1 MPPADTTATTDSTVT
16 THRRIHEAIAPWV
29 QRQPEHLAVQ
39 DAQYRLSYQQLW
51 AVSDALAQRLQQ
63 AGVRAGDRLL
73 VVGENCAAACALFVA
88 ASKLDAWVSIVNA
101 RLSEREIAQFKAHSG
116 ARRVVYLTHVSPEA
130 VVHARH
136 AEAVGWDTPVGA
148 LGLGPLNAQA
158 QPEPC
163 SAGPAE
169 QVAALVYTSGTT
181 GNPKGVMLTH
191 ANLLFVAQSARDIR
205 QIGPQDVVY
214 GVLPMAHVVGLS
226 TQFLGSLCAGA
237 SLLLEARFTPEAAA
251 RALREQGV
259 TMLVGVPALF
269 ARLLEWSR
277 AQQQP
282 LNAPALRLIGVA
294 GSPLTPS
301 LKGQVEQALGQTL
314 QNGYGLTETGPTIA
328 QTRGAPR
335 TDCAVGQPIPGV
347 EVSLRGSG
355 GAGGAG
361 GVPVA
366 AGQVGELWVRSPG
379 RMRGYYRDA
388 ATTAQVVDAEGWF
401 NTGDMARQ
409 GADGALEVVGRSKE
423 LIIRSGLNVYPVEV
437 EQVLNSHAAIVQSAV
452 VGREVADNEEVVAFV
467 EVKSGHTPDLAALRE
482 WLRGQLSPYKL
493 PSEIRVVQALPA
505 APTGKILKHVLKTWA
520 QQPEAAPPSDQ
531 PVVQK

>member
-1 MPPADTTATTDSTVT
+1 MTADTVDARLKASPTSSTP
-16 THRRIHEAIAPWV
+16 RRIHEAIAPWV
-29 QRQPEHLAVQ
+29 QRQPGHLAVQ
-39 DAQYRLSYQQLW
+39 DAQHRLSYEQLW
-51 AVSDALAQRLQQ
+51 VVSDALAQRLQQ

-73 VVGENCAAACALFVA
+73 VVGENCVAACALFVA

-136 AEAVGWDTPVGA
+136 ADAVGWDTPVGA

-158 QPEPC
+158 QAEPC
-163 SAGPAE
+163 SADPAE

-181 GNPKGVMLTH
+181 GHPKGVMLTH
-191 ANLLFVAQSARDIR
+191 ANLLFVAQSACEIR
-205 QIGPQDVVY
+205 EIGPQDRVY

-251 RALREQGV
+251 TALREQGV
-259 TMLVGVPALF
+259 TLFVGVPALF

-277 AQQQP
+277 SQQQT
-282 LNAPALRLIGVA
+282 LSAPALRLIGVA

-301 LKGQVEQALGQTL
+301 LKAQVEQALGQTL
-314 QNGYGLTETGPTIA
+314 HNGYGLTETGPTIA
-328 QTRGAPR
+328 QTRGTPR
-335 TDCAVGQPIPGV
+335 ADCAVGQPIPGV
-347 EVSLRGSG
+347 EASLRGPG
-355 GAGGAG
+355 GL
-361 GVPVA
+361 PVA

-388 ATTAQVVDAEGWF
+388 TTTAQVLDAEGWF

-423 LIIRSGLNVYPVEV
+423 LIIRSGFNVYPVEV
-437 EQVLNSHAAIVQSAV
+437 EQVLNSHAAVVQSAV

-467 EVKSGHTPDLAALRE
+467 EVKAGMDPDLQELRQWLRE
-482 WLRGQLSPYKL
+482 QLSPYKV
-493 PSEIRVVQALPA
+493 PSEIRIVPALPA
-505 APTGKILKHVLKTWA
+505 APTGKILKHVLKHWA
-520 QQPEAAPPSDQ
+520 SSPAA
-531 PVVQK
+531 

>member
-1 MPPADTTATTDSTVT
+1 MPADTVEAGLTAPTLSSAP
-16 THRRIHEAIAPWV
+16 RRIHEAIAPWV
-29 QRQPEHLAVQ
+29 QRQPSHLAVQ
-39 DAQYRLSYQQLW
+39 DAQHCLSYQQLC
-51 AVSDALAQRLQQ
+51 AASDALAQQLQQ
-63 AGVRAGDRLL
+63 AGVGPGDRLL
-73 VVGENCAAACALFVA
+73 VVGENCVAACALFVA

-101 RLSEREIAQFKAHSG
+101 RLSEREIAQFKEHSG

-158 QPEPC
+158 QAEPC
-163 SAGPAE
+163 SADPAE

-181 GNPKGVMLTH
+181 GHPKGVMLTH
-191 ANLLFVAQSARDIR
+191 ANLLFVAQSAREIR
-205 QIGPQDVVY
+205 EIGPRDRVY

-226 TQFLGSLCAGA
+226 TQFLGSLCPGA

-251 RALREQGV
+251 RALGEQDV
-259 TMLVGVPALF
+259 TLFVGVPALF

-277 AQQQP
+277 SQQQT
-282 LNAPALRLIGVA
+282 LRAPALRLIGVA

-301 LKGQVEQALGQTL
+301 LKAQVEQALGQTL
-314 QNGYGLTETGPTIA
+314 HNGYGLTETGPTIA

-335 TDCAVGQPIPGV
+335 ADCAVGQPIPGV
-347 EVSLRGSG
+347 EASLRGPG
-355 GAGGAG
+355 GL
-361 GVPVA
+361 PVA

-388 ATTAQVVDAEGWF
+388 ATTAQVLDAAGWF

-423 LIIRSGLNVYPVEV
+423 LIIRSGFNVYPVEV

-452 VGREVADNEEVVAFV
+452 VGREGADNEEVVAFV
-467 EVKSGHTPDLAALRE
+467 EVKAGMDPDLQELRQ
-482 WLRGQLSPYKL
+482 WLRAQLSPYKV
-493 PSEIRVVQALPA
+493 PSEIRIVPALPA
-505 APTGKILKHVLKTWA
+505 APTGKILKHVLKHWA
-520 QQPEAAPPSDQ
+520 GSPA
-531 PVVQK
+531 V

>member
-1 MPPADTTATTDSTVT
+1 MSTTASLAAAPAQ
-16 THRRIHEAIAPWV
+16 RIHALIAPWV
-29 QRQPEHLAVQ
+29 QSQPHHPAVQ
-39 DAQYRLSYQQLW
+39 DAQQTLSYAQLW
-51 AVSDALAQRLQQ
+51 DASDVLAAALQEM
-63 AGVRAGDRLL
+63 GVRPGDRLL
-73 VVGENCAAACALFVA
+73 VVGENCVAACALFVA
-88 ASKLDAWVSIVNA
+88 ASKLDVWVSIVNA

-116 ARRVVYLTHVSPEA
+116 ARRVVYLTHVSAEA
-130 VVHARH
+130 VVHARQ
-136 AEAVGWDTPVGA
+136 AGAMGWDTPVGA
-148 LGLGPLNAQA
+148 LGLGPLNAEAQA
-158 QPEPC
+158 EPC
-163 SAGPAE
+163 SADPAE

-191 ANLLFVAQSARDIR
+191 ANLMFVAQSARDIR
-205 QIGPQDVVY
+205 QIGPADVVY

-226 TQFLGSLCAGA
+226 TQFLGSVCAGA

-259 TMLVGVPALF
+259 SLLVGVPALC

-282 LNAPALRLIGVA
+282 LLAPALRMIGVA

-301 LKGQVEQALGQTL
+301 LKAQVEQALGQTL
-314 QNGYGLTETGPTIA
+314 HNGYGLTETGPTIA
-328 QTRGAPR
+328 QTQGAPR
-335 TDCAVGQPIPGV
+335 SDCAVGQPIPGV
-347 EVSLRGSG
+347 EVR
-355 GAGGAG
+355 
-361 GVPVA
+361 VVDN
-366 AGQVGELWVRSPG
+366 AGQAVPLGEVGELWVRSPG

-401 NTGDMARQ
+401 RTGDMARQ
-409 GADGALEVVGRSKE
+409 GPDGALEVVGRSKE
-423 LIIRSGLNVYPVEV
+423 LIIRSGFNVYPVEV

-467 EVKSGHTPDLAALRE
+467 EVQAGAQPDLAELQQ

-520 QQPEAAPPSDQ
+520 QQPEGAQATGP
-531 PVVQK
+531 K

>member
-1 MPPADTTATTDSTVT
+1 MPTDTAPGTP
-16 THRRIHEAIAPWV
+16 RRIHEVIAPWV
-29 QRQPEHLAVQ
+29 QRQPDHLAVQ
-39 DAQYRLSYQQLW
+39 DAQHRLSYQQLW

-63 AGVRAGDRLL
+63 AGVRPGDRLL

-163 SAGPAE
+163 STDPAE

-205 QIGPQDVVY
+205 QIGPQDRVY

-251 RALREQGV
+251 QALREQGV
-259 TMLVGVPALF
+259 TLFVGVPALF

-282 LNAPALRLIGVA
+282 LRAPALRLIGVA

-301 LKGQVEQALGQTL
+301 LKAQVEQALGQTL

-335 TDCAVGQPIPGV
+335 TDCAVGQPILGV
-347 EVSLRGSG
+347 EVSLRG
-355 GAGGAG
+355 AEGAG

-388 ATTAQVVDAEGWF
+388 ATTALVVDAEGWF

-409 GADGALEVVGRSKE
+409 GEDGALEVVGRSKE
-423 LIIRSGLNVYPVEV
+423 LIIRSGFNVYPVEV

-452 VGREVADNEEVVAFV
+452 VGREVTDNEEVVAFV
-467 EVKSGHTPDLAALRE
+467 EVKAGMAPDLQELRE

-493 PSEIRVVQALPA
+493 PSEIRIVPALPA
-505 APTGKILKHVLKTWA
+505 APTGKILKHVLKNMA
-520 QQPEAAPPSDQ
+520 NKPQA
-531 PVVQK
+531 

>member
-1 MPPADTTATTDSTVT
+1 MPPADTTDTTP
-16 THRRIHEAIAPWV
+16 RRIHEVIAPWV
-29 QRQPEHLAVQ
+29 QRQPDHLAVQ
-39 DAQYRLSYQQLW
+39 DAQHRLSYQQLW

-63 AGVRAGDRLL
+63 AGVRPGDRLL

-158 QPEPC
+158 QAEPC
-163 SAGPAE
+163 SADPAE

-205 QIGPQDVVY
+205 QIGPADVVY

-251 RALREQGV
+251 QALREQGV
-259 TMLVGVPALF
+259 TMFVGVPALF

-282 LNAPALRLIGVA
+282 LSAPALRLIGVA
-294 GSPLTPS
+294 GSPLMLS
-301 LKGQVEQALGQTL
+301 LKAQVEQALGQTL

-347 EVSLRGSG
+347 EVSLRG
-355 GAGGAG
+355 AGGAG

-388 ATTAQVVDAEGWF
+388 ATTAQVIDAAGWF

-409 GADGALEVVGRSKE
+409 GEDGALEVVGRSKE
-423 LIIRSGLNVYPVEV
+423 LIIRSGFNVYPVEV

-467 EVKSGHTPDLAALRE
+467 EVKAGMAPDLQELRE

-493 PSEIRVVQALPA
+493 PSEIRIVPALPA
-505 APTGKILKHVLKTWA
+505 APTGKILKHVLKNMA
-520 QQPEAAPPSDQ
+520 NKPAA
-531 PVVQK
+531 